1 MQYIRSALFNLIML
15 VSTLVYAI
23 PSVLT
28 FPFPYA
34 TRYRFIT
41 QWTRFNLWTLEHIC
55 GIRYSVR
62 GLENIPSGPSIVVSK
77 HQSTWETLALQKIF
91 PPHVWV
97 LKRELL
103 FLPFF
108 GWGLA
113 MLEPIAIN
121 RSAKTKAMEQVL
133 NQGADRLRNGRWV
146 VVFPEGTRIPPG
158 KKGRYKLGG
167 AKLAEHTGVHLLPV
181 AHNAGEFW
189 AKRKF
194 LKLPGTIQV
203 VIGPPIDPKGK
214 DAVTLN
220 AMAEKWI
227 EDEMLKITN
236 RKFLDAEGNVQVHE
250 RR

>member
-1 MQYIRSALFNLIML
+1 MQYVKSALFNLIML
-15 VSTLVYAI
+15 VSTLIYAI

-41 QWTRFNLWTLEHIC
+41 QWTRFNLWTLEAIC
-55 GIRYSVR
+55 GIRYEVR
-62 GLENIPSGPSIVVSK
+62 GLENIPSSPTIVLSK
-77 HQSTWETLALQKIF
+77 HQSTWETMALQLIF

-133 NQGADRLRNGRWV
+133 NQGADRLRKGRWV

-167 AKLAEHTGVHLLPV
+167 AKLAEHTGAAVLPV

-189 AKRKF
+189 AKRQF
-194 LKLPGTIQV
+194 LKKAGTIQV

-214 DAVTLN
+214 DAASIN
-220 AMAEKWI
+220 AAAEAWI
-227 EDEMLKITN
+227 ENEMLRITN
-236 RKFLDAEGNVQVHE
+236 RRFLGPDGHIQEHV